1 MALGLPKFRW
11 LVIGAVAAGVW
22 AVHEDMKAPR
32 PPERVQTQKSERT
45 AQSKPRPAKPVAGK
59 PVALKPVSTQAA
71 ERPVPPKPVVGK
83 SAVSGASARTAL
95 ALPKAVERPPAK
107 PQKIVTG
114 SIARPEK
121 PTYIQTKA
129 KVRLRAQARPGAAV
143 IATLEPRTV
152 MRELARSG
160 EWRLVMGGGRKG
172 WVRADYLVEASF
184 LPQRPKLPVAE
195 VGQAK
200 AAAGQNKAQ

>member
-32 PPERVQTQKSERT
+32 PPERVQTRKSERT
-45 AQSKPRPAKPVAGK
+45 AQSMPRPAKPLAGK
-59 PVALKPVSTQAA
+59 PVAPKPASTQAS
-71 ERPVPPKPVVGK
+71 ERPVPPKPVGGK
-83 SAVSGASARTAL
+83 PAVSGTSTRTAL
-95 ALPKAVERPPAK
+95 ALPKTIEPPPPK

-184 LPQRPKLPVAE
+184 LPLRPKLPVAE
-195 VGQAK
+195 VGKAK